1 MNAKPYSNRSPKRGW
16 SWETPPDP
24 IPEEQIAET
33 IERDVVV
40 VGGGISGL
48 AASTRL
54 AQKGLRVVTLDKYFW
69 NSNL

>member
-16 SWETPPDP
+16 SWETPPEP

-33 IERDVVV
+33 LSRDVVV

-54 AQKGLRVVTLDKYFW
+54 AQKGCGW
-69 NSNL
+69 